1 MRILILAHELI
12 RSTGKGRAVKE
23 QETSPSPGQHGLV
36 TALAARRQ
44 QADGLWERAKHTW
57 PVEWWAE
64 LQALGFVRSC
74 FQFAGMFVLSFVP
87 FLLVVSAVLDRNLPQ
102 ALVTRSGFSQQ
113 AAQDVTSLFARSGAG
128 AVSQSIIGVIFVL
141 AGGDSVA
148 STLQDWYGRVFG
160 EDIPTWRGTGRRF
173 WWLGGVVGFIALQFV
188 IGRHLGPAAGTVLTG
203 FVQFM
208 LAVLFWWWSLHG
220 LLAARVPWRK
230 LVVGGVAT
238 AALYTAVGVYFSWIA
253 AGSIVSSEHAY
264 GPVGTMMALFETL
277 VGLGVAVHLG
287 AVIGARY
294 GATSPTAFGMKRR
307 P

>member
-1 MRILILAHELI
+1 MWTLILAHEPT
-12 RSTGKGRAVKE
+12 RSTGKGQVVKE
-23 QETSPSPGQHGLV
+23 QETSPSPSQHRLV
-36 TALAARRQ
+36 AALAARRQ

-74 FQFAGMFVLSFVP
+74 FQFAGMFVLSFLP
-87 FLLVVSAVLDRNLPQ
+87 FLLIVSAVLNRNLPQ

-113 AAQDVTSLFARSGAG
+113 AAQDVTSLFARSGTG

-160 EDIPTWRGTGRRF
+160 EDVPTWRGIGRRF
-173 WWLGGVVGFIALQFV
+173 WWLSGVVGFIALQFV

-203 FVQFM
+203 FVQFI

-277 VGLGVAVHLG
+277 VGLGLAVHLG

-307 P
+307 S